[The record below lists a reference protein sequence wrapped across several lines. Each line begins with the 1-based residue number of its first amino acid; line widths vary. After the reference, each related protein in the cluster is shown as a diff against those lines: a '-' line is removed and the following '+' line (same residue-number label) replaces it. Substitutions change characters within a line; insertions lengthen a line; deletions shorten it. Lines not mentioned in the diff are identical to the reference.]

1 MNKWGQTPINLSALH
16 NQIGFTGP
24 QFGKDGRIP
33 GPSQLLHVTDLA
45 CYSATCNDFPGEFMA
60 SSVAARV
67 QKRRLAMRMAGLRPV
82 QIWVPDTRQP
92 GFAQECRRQSQI
104 ASQVDVADADMER
117 FMDAALADVDGWTD

>member
-1 MNKWGQTPINLSALH
+1 V
-16 NQIGFTGP
+16 
-24 QFGKDGRIP
+24 
-33 GPSQLLHVTDLA
+33 LHVTIFQE
-45 CYSATCNDFPGEFMA
+45 NFMA

-117 FMDAALADVDGWTD
+117 FMDAALADVGGWTD

>member
-1 MNKWGQTPINLSALH
+1 
-16 NQIGFTGP
+16 
-24 QFGKDGRIP
+24 
-33 GPSQLLHVTDLA
+33 
-45 CYSATCNDFPGEFMA
+45 MA

-104 ASQVDVADADMER
+104 ASQGDVADADMER
-117 FMDAALADVDGWTD
+117 FMDAALADVGGWTD